1 VDSPV
6 PGAGAEVSLLILA
19 AALAL
24 LVGAAFVRVYAGAW
38 ISRQFTRYL
47 RWHATHVWQC
57 RTLQCTAS
65 ALVGIAGAAVFA
77 IWMAG
82 RL

>member
-1 VDSPV
+1 MDSPV
-6 PGAGAEVSLLILA
+6 PGAGATVSLVVLA
-19 AALAL
+19 VAL

-65 ALVGIAGAAVFA
+65 ALAGGALAAFVV
-77 IWMAG
+77 IWWAG